1 MRIHCYFGTFYLNKY
16 LELYYFIT
24 GIDLMLLRNVC
35 MLLRDALP
43 LNEWN
48 QLREDRDVSA
58 SFCVCY
64 CSWRCC
70 CCCLKKMFATLLKT
84 QFKFLAWNSIF
95 LLIWHPFL
103 SHARH
108 YVDQLSN
115 KWCKWW
121 KNEHTNRFNIYIIH
135 KEWQWMP
142 TTERQSIPL
151 FIFHLKLLDW
161 DFTIII
167 LPSNGMI
174 QMKM

>member
-48 QLREDRDVSA
+48 QLREDRNVSA
-58 SFCVCY
+58 LFVWATAFGVVVVFAVRRRCSRLFWRHNSNSVLEIPFFFSYEIHFCHMHAITLTNCRINGTSGRKMSTPCY
-64 CSWRCC
+64 
-70 CCCLKKMFATLLKT
+70 
-84 QFKFLAWNSIF
+84 
-95 LLIWHPFL
+95 
-103 SHARH
+103 
-108 YVDQLSN
+108 
-115 KWCKWW
+115 
-121 KNEHTNRFNIYIIH
+121 NIYIIH